1 MIVKIEL
8 FLFLLLYL
16 LNAFVQLFFIF
27 SKTMWQV
34 IFDYEVHCDINN
46 VLYILTC
53 MWCHVNWCQWNI
65 RLIWDN

>member
-1 MIVKIEL
+1 MIVKKEL
-8 FLFLLLYL
+8 FSFLLLYL
-16 LNAFVQLFFIF
+16 LNAFVQLFYFF

-53 MWCHVNWCQWNI
+53 M
-65 RLIWDN
+65 